1 MVKETVLEVIRNYL
15 QAVNEAGLQ
24 TERAI
29 LYGSW
34 ARDEAREESDIDLIV
49 ISPEFDKRYDSTLID
64 LLWKLTALV
73 PQAWRIEPIAC
84 GEREWLED
92 DSRAIIEI
100 ARREGEVIMLK
111 PEAAYRERDFD

>member
-15 QAVNEAGLQ
+15 QAVNEAGIH
-24 TERAI
+24 TNRAVI
-29 LYGSW
+29 FGSW
-34 ARDEAREESDIDLIV
+34 VRGEARAESDIDLV
-49 ISPEFDKRYDSTLID
+49 VLSPKFDDSPDLDLID
-64 LLWKLTALV
+64 RLWELRIEI
-73 PQAWRIEPIAC
+73 PEAWRIEPIAC

-111 PEAAYRERDFD
+111 PEAAHRERGFD